1 MSDVAE
7 LATAAAGIV
16 DLNAKAIVL
25 AEAGR
30 LDSEADQ
37 DVVTRANRQ
46 AILVALEGRLAA
58 AGFAIDLLTAA

>member
-7 LATAAAGIV
+7 LPTAAAEIV

-25 AEAGR
+25 AKTAR